1 MTHHETGITV
11 VGRGSADATPDM
23 ARVDLGVSVRADTV
37 AEASRTAR
45 ERAANLI
52 SALQT
57 KGIPPND
64 ISTTGFSVYPEYD
77 HQEGRQRLLGYRV
90 SNDLQ
95 VVLRDLATSGE
106 IIDAALGATGDE
118 STVNGFTLSLTDDT
132 QARDAAREA
141 AWDDAKRRAEHLA
154 SLAGRGLG
162 PVVSVVETSGGS
174 QPPLPMMRMAMEE
187 ATPIEPGSQ
196 AISVVVEVRFELD

>member
-11 VGRGSADATPDM
+11 VGRGSAEATPDM
-23 ARVDLGVSVRADTV
+23 ARIDLGVSVRADTV
-37 AEASRTAR
+37 ADATRTAR

-57 KGIPPND
+57 KGIPPDD

-118 STVNGFTLSLTDDT
+118 SIVNGFTLSLTDDT

-141 AWDDAKRRAEHLA
+141 AWDDARRRAEHLA
-154 SLAGRGLG
+154 SLAGRRLG
-162 PVVSVVETSGGS
+162 PVVSVVETSGGA
-174 QPPLPMMRMAMEE
+174 QPPLPMMRMAMAE

-196 AISVVVEVRFELD
+196 AISVVVEIRFELD